1 MIDNKSTS
9 EKLVQD
15 LKALQVIFKLFEVA
29 GLLGA
34 KRLDKTFKLSFIG
47 AKLLLPIY
55 NYQNRMF
62 RVNASLGALQ
72 RSGN

>member
-1 MIDNKSTS
+1 MVDNKSTS

-29 GLLGA
+29 VLLGA
-34 KRLDKTFKLSFIG
+34 KRLVKTFDLSFIG
-47 AKLLLPIY
+47 VKLLLPIY

-72 RSGN
+72 ESGN

>member
-1 MIDNKSTS
+1 M
-9 EKLVQD
+9 
-15 LKALQVIFKLFEVA
+15 QVISQLFKVA
-29 GLLGA
+29 VLLGA
-34 KRLDKTFKLSFIG
+34 KRLVKTFVLSFIE

-72 RSGN
+72 GSGK